1 MHGYMLQ
8 NSLIAPIVAIL
19 KTSPQAIKEYDLI
32 QMLEQNGIEFPFDGV
47 SNEVALFKK
56 HFLVMNALYQ
66 LQNDLLEDGY
76 FLTIT
81 SLEIKID
88 EIKDSSDSK
97 NLIDH
102 TDMKLSEYYLDWDNY
117 ENTSEQ
123 DVKDLL
129 KGFWEKYFS
138 QDKKAA
144 ALKILDLE
152 SDVSLP
158 EVKQVYRR
166 LAAQHHPDKGGC
178 HKRFIEIR
186 EAYEILKCCL

>member
-1 MHGYMLQ
+1 MPQ

-19 KTSPQAIKEYDLI
+19 KTSQQAIKEYDLI
-32 QMLEQNGIEFPFDGV
+32 QMLEQNGIEFPFEDV

-66 LQNDLLEDGY
+66 LQNDLLADGY
-76 FLTIT
+76 FLSIT
-81 SLEIKID
+81 SLSIKID
-88 EIKDSSDSK
+88 EIKDQSDSK

-117 ENTSEQ
+117 ENTSQQ
-123 DVKDLL
+123 DINDLL
-129 KGFWEKYFS
+129 TGFWEKYFS
-138 QDKKAA
+138 LDKKLD
-144 ALKILDLE
+144 ALKVLGIE
-152 SDVSLP
+152 SEVSLP

-178 HKRFIEIR
+178 HRRFIEIR
-186 EAYEILKCCL
+186 EAYEILKCCY